1 MLLFLKLIQLIIKH
15 ILIDFYSDYIY
26 LATKLFKNAYRF
38 HIVIHAYNVLN
49 NTRVSLCKKIIL
61 IIINQISI
69 GNLLLKMKQ
78 ALKFYKES
86 IKYIKKM
93 LLAIGSMII
102 LYLVFS

>member
-26 LATKLFKNAYRF
+26 LAKKLFKNAYRF
-38 HIVIHAYNVLN
+38 HIVIQAYNVLN

-69 GNLLLKMKQ
+69 
-78 ALKFYKES
+78 
-86 IKYIKKM
+86 
-93 LLAIGSMII
+93 
-102 LYLVFS
+102 

>member
-1 MLLFLKLIQLIIKH
+1 MVSVNHL
-15 ILIDFYSDYIY
+15 ILIDSYSDYIY
-26 LATKLFKNAYRF
+26 LTKKLFKNAYRF
-38 HIVIHAYNVLN
+38 HIVIQAYNVLN
-49 NTRVSLCKKIIL
+49 NTRVFLCKKIIL

-69 GNLLLKMKQ
+69 RNLLLKMKQ

-93 LLAIGSMII
+93 LLAIGNMII